1 MQSGSAFLVPKKK
14 KEKKEK
20 RKKDMDTSNR
30 TNTWGVRIFIQPHCT
45 MQFKGELSLK
55 MHEIQTQQQ
64 NTMNG

>member
-30 TNTWGVRIFIQPHCT
+30 TNT
-45 MQFKGELSLK
+45 
-55 MHEIQTQQQ
+55 
-64 NTMNG
+64 